1 MQVVIHK
8 PTFSVSKLALAL
20 AWLAVFML
28 PIISPPTVHAATQ
41 VYAVACSGKKNHVQI
56 SGNKF
61 TCVNAPKKVT
71 LQGIGSEKESSK
83 PYPDKVELTLVVAS
97 CKSGSPKDPRLG
109 SVVKSIGCSSGS
121 ATLRKQNVEPNPIPA
136 AKNPSISAYYVEKG
150 KTKGGKD
157 ISGGA
162 TSGCGKDN
170 EKCKDPAADPEEECN
185 LENGCDLIDKYI
197 NPAINLLSFI
207 FGLIAVISII
217 MGGIQ
222 YAASTGDP
230 QKVTAAK
237 DRIRN
242 TIIAVAAYFFLYG
255 FLQFLIPGGIF
266 NR

>member
-1 MQVVIHK
+1 MQVTIHK
-8 PTFSVSKLALAL
+8 PKLSILKLALVGS
-20 AWLAVFML
+20 WLSLLVL
-28 PIISPPTVHAATQ
+28 PFISPPTVYADSK
-41 VYAVACSGKKNHVQI
+41 VYALACSGKKNEVRI
-56 SGNKF
+56 SNNKLS
-61 TCVNAPKKVT
+61 CKNAPRTVSV
-71 LQGIGSEKESSK
+71 QGIGSEKESSK
-83 PYPDKVELTLVVAS
+83 PYPDSVALTLVVAS
-97 CKSGSPKDPRLG
+97 CSRGDPKDPKLG
-109 SVVKSIGCSSGS
+109 SNIKSIACSSGS
-121 ATLRKQNVEPNPIPA
+121 ASLRKQNVQPNPIPA
-136 AKNPSISAYYVEKG
+136 AKNPSISKYRIEKG
-150 KTKGGKD
+150 KTAGGKD

-162 TSGCGKDN
+162 TSGCGKEG
-170 EKCKDPAADPEEECN
+170 EKCKDPALDPDAECDID
-185 LENGCDLIDKYI
+185 NGCDIIAKYV

-207 FGLIAVISII
+207 FGLIAVISLV